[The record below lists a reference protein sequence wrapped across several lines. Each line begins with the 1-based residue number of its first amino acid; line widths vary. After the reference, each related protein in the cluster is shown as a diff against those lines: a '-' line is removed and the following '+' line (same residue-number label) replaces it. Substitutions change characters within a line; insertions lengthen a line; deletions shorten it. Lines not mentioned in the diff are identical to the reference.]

1 MKEFRSFISKETIN
15 VNDWTFDTL
24 QTKGFPTIKQFEKEL
39 GKNRTPAKQSSVHKP
54 ELGYI
59 EMEKQKRELA
69 VEFAANQ
76 A

>member
-1 MKEFRSFISKETIN
+1 
-15 VNDWTFDTL
+15 V

-39 GKNRTPAKQSSVHKP
+39 GKDRSPAKQTSLIKVER